1 MDPSRLKKL
10 NVLYAED
17 DESARESLKKS
28 LDILCANIYGAKD
41 GQEAI
46 ELFDSNKI
54 DIAILDYVMPK
65 KDAYEVLKH
74 IRKHN
79 ENLPVIIL
87 SAYTDKEKLLNAI
100 NTKVVEYLEK
110 PIELNKLIDSL
121 MKHAAADEDKANKK
135 VLLMDDIYY
144 HYATKLLYRGSEEIT
159 LIHYEVAILEY
170 FIQNRGFL
178 VSKSALFELFDSIS
192 DGTLRNCIS
201 SLRKKLPPQL
211 IETKKNLGYVL
222 R

>member
-1 MDPSRLKKL
+1 MDLSLLKNL

-28 LDILCANIYGAKD
+28 LDILCANIYAAKD

-46 ELFDSNKI
+46 ELFDCNKI

-74 IRKHN
+74 IRKHS

-110 PIELNKLIDSL
+110 PIELSKLVDSL
-121 MKHAAADEDKANKK
+121 MKHATADEDKANKK

-144 HYATKLLYRGSEEIT
+144 HYATKLLYRDTEEIT
-159 LIHYEVAILEY
+159 LTHYEVAILEY

-178 VSKSALFELFDSIS
+178 VSKGTLFELFDSIS